1 MHRVCLTAAFCLLS
15 AAAFA
20 QTPPPPAAPG
30 VAPGST
36 LPDAPGKELVMK
48 VCSKCHAPDIVSD
61 QDLDAQGWK
70 DLVNTMANNGA
81 NATDDEFNQI
91 IAYLTKAFP
100 AK

>member
-1 MHRVCLTAAFCLLS
+1 MHRVLLVAALCLLPITAA
-15 AAAFA
+15 A
-20 QTPPPPAAPG
+20 QTPPPAAAG

-36 LPDAPGKELVMK
+36 LPDAPGKELVMRI
-48 VCSKCHAPDIVSD
+48 CSKCHAPDIVSQ
-61 QDLDAQGWK
+61 QDLDADGWK

-81 NATDDEFNQI
+81 NGTDDEFNQI

>member
-1 MHRVCLTAAFCLLS
+1 MHRFLLAAAFCLLP
-15 AAAFA
+15 ALAIA
-20 QTPPPPAAPG
+20 QTPPPAAPG

-48 VCSKCHAPDIVSD
+48 VCSKCHTPDIVS
-61 QDLDAQGWK
+61 QQSLDAAGWK

-81 NATDDEFNQI
+81 NGTDEEFDQI
-91 IAYLTKAFP
+91 TAYLTKAFP